1 MAQERHRFFNSA
13 GPAVAV
19 AGVLA
24 TAFVLGTAVNR
35 PVTAQDTAS
44 VAASQI
50 ATATALEGAFTRVA
64 ETVGPA
70 TVSITAT
77 ERVAPKKTATGS
89 APPADGDPFEDLF
102 GPRTNPFRRGV
113 PPRGSFSSG
122 SGILI
127 RADGYVLTNDHVVE
141 DAQGGAVTVTLQD
154 GSIYKGRVLRDARSD
169 IAVVKID
176 ADRPL
181 PFVRLADSGK
191 VRVGQWAIAIGSP
204 FGQQNTMT
212 TGIVSALHRRKEIT
226 DGMRPRLYPN
236 LIQTDAPINPGNS
249 GGPLLNINGDLVGIN
264 VAIFSPTQTSIGI
277 GYAIPANA
285 AKVVADQLIARG
297 KVTRGSLGVIPTDVP
312 AGLRK
317 RLGTSQGAYV
327 GEVKPDT
334 PAERAGIAADDVIV
348 RFGER
353 TIANES
359 DLRESIAATA
369 PGTKVGIAVLHSGKE
384 QTVTATLDA
393 FPEDPE
399 PAVVGDGPVVRR
411 PVEDIG
417 VEVGSLTA
425 SAISQMNLPSGTKGV
440 LVKRV
445 QPGSPAQQAELTPD
459 SVVTAVDGTAVAT
472 IEGLDRALRAAKP
485 GDTVTLL
492 ILRYSGEAKPSHAAV
507 NIMIP

>member
-1 MAQERHRFFNSA
+1 
-13 GPAVAV
+13 
-19 AGVLA
+19 
-24 TAFVLGTAVNR
+24 
-35 PVTAQDTAS
+35 
-44 VAASQI
+44 
-50 ATATALEGAFTRVA
+50 
-64 ETVGPA
+64 
-70 TVSITAT
+70 
-77 ERVAPKKTATGS
+77 VAPKKVAAGS
-89 APPADGDPFEDLF
+89 APPPDGDPFEDLF
-102 GPRTNPFRRGV
+102 GPRTNPFRRGA
-113 PPRGSFSSG
+113 PPRGVFSSG

-127 RADGYVLTNDHVVE
+127 RADGYILTNDHVVE

-154 GSIYKGRVLRDARSD
+154 GSVFKGRVLRDVRSD

-226 DGMRPRLYPN
+226 DGARPRLYPN

-312 AGLRK
+312 PGLRK

-353 TIANES
+353 AIGDES
-359 DLRESIAATA
+359 DLRDAIASTA
-369 PGTKVGIAVLHSGKE
+369 PGTKVAVTMLRGGKQ
-384 QTVTATLDA
+384 QTVTAALDT
-393 FPEDPE
+393 FPDDPE
-399 PAVVGDGPVVRR
+399 PAVVGESPVVRH
-411 PVEDIG
+411 PVEDLG
-417 VEVGSLTA
+417 MEVGALTTA
-425 SAISQMNLPSGTKGV
+425 AITEMNLPSGTKGV
-440 LVKRV
+440 FVKRV
-445 QPGSPAQQAELTPD
+445 QTGSPAQQAELTAG
-459 SVVTAVDGTAVAT
+459 SVVTAVNGAAVTTVA
-472 IEGLDRALRAAKP
+472 GLDRALGAAKS

-492 ILRYSGEAKPSHAAV
+492 ILRYTGEAKPSHAAV
-507 NIMIP
+507 NITIP